1 MRPTSITTFE
11 RFYLG
16 ALVIGLINN
25 VLNWSQATAVL
36 NDPSVQAAGLG
47 TGFLVSTMVIGLA
60 IPLLLWYFITRR
72 ASNIAKWILVVL
84 FAFGLI
90 GVLMSFSAMMAMGTL
105 PMVLG
110 LIALALQAYAV
121 FMLFKPDAVA
131 WLNAGGGG
139 VDPNTFN

>member
-16 ALVIGLINN
+16 ALVVGLINN

-84 FAFGLI
+84 FGFGLI

>member
-84 FAFGLI
+84 FGFGLI

>member
-16 ALVIGLINN
+16 ALVVGLINN